1 MDTGAGISVIDLETV
16 RHLGLESYITQ
27 SQTVQNIYEVSGSNI
42 KVIGNIEVSVKLGSV
57 MCTHIIRVIESK
69 TRNIILGRDFMSK
82 FKQTVFNWEKD
93 EIILDGKIIKGLDIK
108 EQEQVKVL
116 SGQTILPQQEI
127 IAQCSKKIAY
137 LQSDFE
143 PTKIVPGI
151 SGVNTCKAKVDVNHE
166 GAFNSMMVNTT
177 EIPVYIQKKLLVGK
191 IYPPSQV
198 LWCSTGGPCINVD
211 NFGTENMVP
220 NIENL
225 SLGENLSASQKE
237 EIVESLSKFPEV
249 FA

>member
-1 MDTGAGISVIDLETV
+1 MRAIFENNPTNVLMDTGAGISVTDLETV

-116 SGQTILPQQEI
+116 SGQTILPRKEQEI
-127 IAQCSKKIAY
+127 IFQCSKKIAY

-143 PTKIVPGI
+143 STKIVPGI
-151 SGVNTCKAKVDVNHE
+151 SGVNTCKAKVNVNHE
-166 GAFNSMMVNTT
+166 RTFNSMMVNMT
-177 EIPVYIQKKLLVGK
+177 EIPVYIQKK
-191 IYPPSQV
+191 Y
-198 LWCSTGGPCINVD
+198 
-211 NFGTENMVP
+211 
-220 NIENL
+220 
-225 SLGENLSASQKE
+225 
-237 EIVESLSKFPEV
+237 
-249 FA
+249 